1 MFDFDFQA
9 IMSAAIPVLIEV
21 VLIIVGYLIV
31 RAVGASV
38 ITRIFKTVSEKR
50 NIHPGRIKT
59 LKNLVHSIFTYV
71 LLFVFVLVFLGA
83 FGVEIMPIL
92 AGAGVVGL
100 AVAFGAQGL
109 VSDIVTGFFLLIEK
123 QIDAEDYVTV
133 AGLDGIVEEVG
144 LRTTRIRGFDG
155 TLHFIPNRDITSVS
169 NHSRGNMEAFIDIG
183 ISFNEN
189 INEAITVLQ
198 KATKELYEQDEN
210 IVEEPYVLGVSSF
223 DEYDMKI
230 RILTYTTNMNQW
242 AVERKL
248 RQVCK
253 EALEEADIQIPVPKQ
268 VYVEEKQS

>member
-1 MFDFDFQA
+1 
-9 IMSAAIPVLIEV
+9 MSAAIPVLIEI

-253 EALEEADIQIPVPKQ
+253 EALEEADIHIPVPKQ

>member
-1 MFDFDFQA
+1 M
-9 IMSAAIPVLIEV
+9 
-21 VLIIVGYLIV
+21 
-31 RAVGASV
+31 
-38 ITRIFKTVSEKR
+38 
-50 NIHPGRIKT
+50 
-59 LKNLVHSIFTYV
+59 
-71 LLFVFVLVFLGA
+71 
-83 FGVEIMPIL
+83 
-92 AGAGVVGL
+92 
-100 AVAFGAQGL
+100 
-109 VSDIVTGFFLLIEK
+109 SDIVTGFFLLIEK

-189 INEAITVLQ
+189 INEAISVLQ

-253 EALEEADIQIPVPKQ
+253 EALEEADIHIPVPKQ

>member
-1 MFDFDFQA
+1 MNFTWDA
-9 IMSAAIPVLIEV
+9 MLSLAIEV
-21 VLIIVGYLIV
+21 VAIIIIYLIV
-31 RAVGASV
+31 RAVGNSV
-38 ITRIFKTVSEKR
+38 ISRTFKKAAEKKGTQA
-50 NIHPGRIKT
+50 GRAKT
-59 LKNLVHSIFTYV
+59 LSNIIKSVFGYATLFIFILVM
-71 LLFVFVLVFLGA
+71 LGA
-83 FGVEIMPIL
+83 FDIDIMPLI
-92 AGAGVVGL
+92 AGAGVIGL

-109 VSDIVTGFFLLIEK
+109 VSDIVTGFFLLLEK
-123 QIDAEDYVTV
+123 QIDVEDYVTI

-183 ISFNEN
+183 ISFNDN
-189 INEAITVLQ
+189 INEAMAVLQ
-198 KATKELYEQDEN
+198 TATKKLYEEDEN
-210 IVEEPYVLGVSSF
+210 IVEEPYVLGVTSF

-253 EALEEADIQIPVPKQ
+253 EALDEAGIHIPLPQQIYTDHKANG
-268 VYVEEKQS
+268 